1 MFLRE
6 EREVKTE
13 ICIEIFLLLS
23 FFPFTNYLL
32 FILIELSVDNLK
44 GRVIEAC
51 LADLSKDKNSKED
64 KSEDY
69 AYRKMRFLIEDVE
82 GRNCLTTFNGMD
94 LTVDKL
100 RSLVR
105 KWQTTIEGHVEVKTI
120 DGYVMRVFVIG
131 FTSRRK
137 NQIAKTS
144 YAKSSQVR
152 EIRRRMLSIVTREVS
167 SSTLKDVVGKFATES
182 ISKKIEK
189 ACEFVYP
196 LQNVF
201 VRKVK
206 MLKTPKFDAARLN
219 EQHQDTAPVVAVQ
232 ETGDKVEK
240 KAVVGDVPKKQ

>member
-1 MFLRE
+1 MGILALITRLFL
-6 EREVKTE
+6 
-13 ICIEIFLLLS
+13 
-23 FFPFTNYLL
+23 P
-32 FILIELSVDNLK
+32 ELSVDNLK

-105 KWQTTIEGHVEVKTI
+105 KWQTTIEGHVEVKTV

-131 FTSRRK
+131 FTSRCK

-152 EIRRRMLSIVTREVS
+152 EIRRRMLSIVSKEVS
-167 SSTLKDVVGKFATES
+167 TATLKDVVGKFATES

-189 ACEFVYP
+189 ACESVYP

-206 MLKTPKFDAARLN
+206 MLKTPKFDALRLS
-219 EQHQDTAPVVAVQ
+219 EQHQDTAAPVTAVQ

-240 KAVVGDVPKKQ
+240 VVVGDAPKKQ

>member
-1 MFLRE
+1 MA
-6 EREVKTE
+6 
-13 ICIEIFLLLS
+13 
-23 FFPFTNYLL
+23 
-32 FILIELSVDNLK
+32 VDNIK
-44 GRVIEAC
+44 GRIVEAC
-51 LADLSKDKNSKED
+51 LADLNKGE

-82 GRNCLTTFNGMD
+82 GRNALTSFHGMD

-105 KWQTTIEGHVEVKTI
+105 KWQTTIEGHLEIKTI
-120 DGYVMRVFVIG
+120 DGYVMRVFIIG

-152 EIRRRMLSIVTREVS
+152 EIRRRMIGIVAREAANI
-167 SSTLKDVVGKFATES
+167 TLKDLVAKFANES

-189 ACEFVYP
+189 ACESVYP

-201 VRKVK
+201 IRKVK
-206 MLKTPKFDAARLN
+206 MLKTPKFDAGRLA
-219 EQHQDTAPVVAVQ
+219 EQHVDVAAPVQ
-232 ETGDKVEK
+232 EETGAKVEAK
-240 KAVVGDVPKKQ
+240 PVVGDVPKKN